1 MSVFFQLKN
10 LFFFFFFDDYT
21 FLANFRW
28 TREGNPLPVTDFDFK
43 DMESIK
49 TILTEQELTEFHPKP
64 ALLKKGEASF
74 HHPLAVHGSYGNR
87 SAVQRRATV
96 LNFFAD
102 GVKSASDGDLIGGAH
117 VAKVS
122 GLSMLKH

>member
-1 MSVFFQLKN
+1 MDHLNLAACIIPLHHKN
-10 LFFFFFFDDYT
+10 INSSFSLQ
-21 FLANFRW
+21 
-28 TREGNPLPVTDFDFK
+28 
-43 DMESIK
+43 

-87 SAVQRRATV
+87 SDVQRRATV

-122 GLSMLKH
+122 VLLMLKQ